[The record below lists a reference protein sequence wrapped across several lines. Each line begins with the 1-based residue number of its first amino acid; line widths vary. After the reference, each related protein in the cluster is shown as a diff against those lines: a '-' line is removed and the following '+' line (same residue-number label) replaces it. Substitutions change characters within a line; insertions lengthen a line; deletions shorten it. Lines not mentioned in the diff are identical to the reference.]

1 LRLSVLPGLRI
12 ALEAMSFQVLQ
23 GVVNIQL
30 LPVLGDPAVPNNPA
44 IEENQFKAFIRLEAF

>member
-1 LRLSVLPGLRI
+1 VLPGLRI
-12 ALEAMSFQVLQ
+12 ALEAMSFEVLQ

-44 IEENQFKAFIRLEAF
+44 IEENQLKAFIRLEAF